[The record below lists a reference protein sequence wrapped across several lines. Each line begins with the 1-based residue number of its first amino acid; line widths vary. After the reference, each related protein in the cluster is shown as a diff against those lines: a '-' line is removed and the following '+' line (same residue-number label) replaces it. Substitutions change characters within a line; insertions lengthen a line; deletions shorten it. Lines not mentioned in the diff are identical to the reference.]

1 MLADGF
7 MNVFR
12 GLKHF
17 WEDPAYK
24 VCQWL
29 LHFVKQE
36 QIPDKLFLQ
45 YQYHYV
51 FGEKLNLK
59 HPKKFNEK
67 LQWLKLYDR
76 NPLYTTLVDK
86 YAVKRWVADKIGEE
100 YVIPTLAVYDNVE
113 QIDLNELPDRFVL
126 KCTHDSGSVFICKD
140 KQSFNLE
147 EAKKILDIKLK
158 TDFYLKYREW
168 PYKKVNPKIIAEEYK
183 EDSSGELRD
192 YKVYAFNGKCD
203 YLMFCFDR
211 SKGETKFFYYDKEW
225 NLKKDMSCDGLKYGD
240 SIQIPKP
247 QNLELIFQ
255 TAELLSVGIPFVRI
269 DFYEVEGELFFGEFT
284 FFPTGGIDD
293 TRTEV
298 LNEYLNEHLEIKRI
312 R

>member
-1 MLADGF
+1 

-24 VCQWL
+24 VCKWL
-29 LHFVKQE
+29 LHFVEPE
-36 QIPDKLFLQ
+36 QIPDKLFLK

-86 YAVKRWVADKIGEE
+86 SAVKGWVADKIGEE
-100 YVIPTLAVYDNVE
+100 FVIPTLAVYDNVN
-113 QIDLNELPDRFVL
+113 QIDLDELPDQFVL

-140 KQSFNLE
+140 KRSFNLE
-147 EAKKILDIKLK
+147 EAKRVLDIKLK
-158 TDFYLKYREW
+158 TDFYIKYREW
-168 PYKKVNPKIIAEEYK
+168 PYKNVIPRVIAEEYK

-211 SKGETKFFYYDKEW
+211 SKGETKFFYFDKKW
-225 NLKKDMSCDGLKYGD
+225 NLRKNLSCDGLKYGD

-247 QNLELIFQ
+247 QNLDLIFQ
-255 TAELLSVGIPFVRI
+255 TAEFLSVGIPFVRI
-269 DFYEVEGELFFGEFT
+269 DFYEVEGNLYFGEFT

-293 TRTEV
+293 TRTEE
-298 LNEYLNEHLEIKRI
+298 LNVYLNKHLEIKRI

>member
-1 MLADGF
+1 MSF
-7 MNVFR
+7 FR

-17 WEDPAYK
+17 WEDPEYK
-24 VCQWL
+24 ICKSML
-29 LHFVKQE
+29 RFIDPAH
-36 QIPDKLFLQ
+36 ISDKLYLK

-51 FGEKLNLK
+51 FGEKLDLK

-86 YAVKRWVADKIGEE
+86 YAVKKWVADKIGDE
-100 YVIPTLAVYDNVE
+100 YVIPTLAVYDNAE
-113 QIDLNELPDRFVL
+113 QIDLKELPFRFVL
-126 KCTHDSGSVFICKD
+126 KCTHDSGSVIICKD
-140 KQSFNLE
+140 KQSFNLDE
-147 EAKKILDIKLK
+147 TKRILDAKLK

-168 PYKKVNPKIIAEEYK
+168 PYKNVKPRIIAEEYK

-211 SKGETKFFYYDKEW
+211 SKGDTKFFYFDKEW
-225 NLKKDMSCDGLKYGD
+225 NLKKNLSCDGLKYGD
-240 SIQIPKP
+240 SIQIAKP
-247 QNLELIFQ
+247 QNLDLIFQ
-255 TAELLSVGIPFVRI
+255 IAESLSVGIPFVRI
-269 DFYEVEGELFFGEFT
+269 DFYEVEGHLYFGEFT

-293 TRTEV
+293 TRTEE
-298 LNEYLNEHLEIKRI
+298 LNEYLNGHLEIGRV
-312 R
+312 